1 MVGSIMNFHCIL
13 MSIRVSTS

>member
-1 MVGSIMNFHCIL
+1 MVGSIMIFYCIL